1 MIEIYTD
8 GACIGNPGKGG
19 WAAIILENASK
30 RVIQGNE
37 THTTNN
43 RMEILAVI
51 KGLEAVPELVDVK
64 VFSDS
69 QYVVKT
75 MTLNWKRKANEDLW
89 GRLDVETGKRRVA
102 WEWVKGHSDNILNR
116 EVDAVARREAYMVDD
131 TTDTI
136 SNEEFT
142 HIDDY
147 GNAQMVDITQKLTTE
162 RIAVAEASVVM
173 RPETLASIKDLEIGK
188 GDVLSIARIA
198 GIMAAKNTP
207 QLIPLCHPI
216 PIESIGVS
224 FIMNDE
230 ENTINITAT
239 ARTTAKTGIEM
250 EAMVAVSVAALT
262 IYDMCKGTDR
272 TMRFEG
278 VRLVEKRG
286 GRSGDIV
293 LGGSDQ

>member
-30 RVIQGNE
+30 RVTRGNE
-37 THTTNN
+37 AHTTNN

-51 KGLEAVPELVDVK
+51 KGLEAIPEFVDVK

-89 GRLDVETGKRRVA
+89 QRLDVETGKRRVT

-116 EVDAVARREAYMVDD
+116 EVDAVARREAYMADD
-131 TTDTI
+131 TT
-136 SNEEFT
+136 SNEPFT

-147 GNAQMVDITQKLTTE
+147 GNAQMVDITQKSTTE
-162 RIAVAEASVVM
+162 RIAVAVGSVVM
-173 RPETLASIKDLEIGK
+173 RPETVALIKDLGIGK
-188 GDVLSIARIA
+188 GDVLAVARIA
-198 GIMAAKNTP
+198 GIMAAKNTS

-216 PIESIGVS
+216 PVESVGVS
-224 FIMNDE
+224 FIMNDAG
-230 ENTINITAT
+230 NTIDITAI

-272 TMRFEG
+272 TMHVEG

-286 GRSGDIV
+286 GSSGDIV
-293 LGGSDQ
+293 LENSDR

>member
-30 RVIQGNE
+30 RVIRGNE

-51 KGLEAVPELVDVK
+51 KGLEAIPEFVDVK

-75 MTLNWKRKANEDLW
+75 MTLNWKRNTNEDLW
-89 GRLDVETGKRRVA
+89 QRLDVEAGKRRVA

-116 EVDAVARREAYMVDD
+116 EVDAVARQEAYMVDD
-131 TTDTI
+131 TT
-136 SNEEFT
+136 SNEAFT

-147 GNAQMVDITQKLTTE
+147 GNAQMVDITQKLPTE
-162 RIAVAEASVVM
+162 RIAIAEGSVVM
-173 RPETLASIKDLEIGK
+173 KPETLTLVKDLGIGK

-198 GIMAAKNTP
+198 GIMAAKNTS

-216 PIESIGVS
+216 PIESVGVS
-224 FIMNDE
+224 FVMHAEGNA
-230 ENTINITAT
+230 INITAT

-262 IYDMCKGTDR
+262 IYDMCKSTDR
-272 TMRFEG
+272 TMHVED

-286 GRSGDIV
+286 GRSGDVV
-293 LGGSDQ
+293 LGGSGH